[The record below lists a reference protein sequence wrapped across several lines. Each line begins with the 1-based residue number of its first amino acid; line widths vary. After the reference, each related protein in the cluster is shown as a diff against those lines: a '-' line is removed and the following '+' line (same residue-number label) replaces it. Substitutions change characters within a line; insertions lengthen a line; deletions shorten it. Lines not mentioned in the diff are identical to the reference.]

1 MSVIE
6 VSNLSKKYRIFYEKS
21 SFVKTFFAWTKGQRI
36 YEDLWALKDISF
48 AIEKG
53 ETVGVIGKNGSGK
66 TTLLKLLAG
75 VTRQELG
82 QMRIKGFASAL
93 LELGTGF
100 QEELTGR
107 ENIFLNG
114 AILGMKRKEI
124 REKFDSIV
132 DFAGIGKFIDS
143 PMRTYSTGMWMRLG
157 FSLAINANFEV
168 LLIDEILGVGD
179 MSFQKK
185 CFEKFNQ
192 LKQKGI
198 TILFVSHNLEKVKE
212 VCNRAIWL
220 EQGSLKAFDVTD
232 EVVNMYVDKVESDDK
247 KMIDLK
253 EKEGTEIN
261 ALKKKWG
268 SKEAE
273 ILKVYFTDKDGNARE
288 DFNTGG
294 VFTVNIRYFAK
305 NIINRPTFGFAI
317 YGIKGEHIC
326 GPNTKAYEFLI
337 DSIEGEGE
345 VSFVSESI
353 ELLEGEYL
361 ISASIYD
368 DDIQKPY
375 DHHEK
380 IYRFS
385 INPNR
390 KEERY
395 GFLKPE
401 GRWYHEKR

>member
-1 MSVIE
+1 MAVIE
-6 VSNLSKKYRIFYEKS
+6 ISNLSKKYRIFYEKS
-21 SFVKTFFAWTKGQRI
+21 SFVKTFFAWTKGRRI
-36 YEDLWALKDISF
+36 YEDLWALKDVSF

-75 VTRQELG
+75 VTKQELG
-82 QMRIKGFASAL
+82 RIKIDGFASAL

-114 AILGMKRKEI
+114 AILGMKRREI
-124 REKFDSIV
+124 RAKFDRIV
-132 DFAGIGKFIDS
+132 DFADIGRFIDS
-143 PMRTYSTGMWMRLG
+143 PMRTYSTGMWMRIG
-157 FSLAINANFEV
+157 FSLAINANFEI
-168 LLIDEILGVGD
+168 LLIDEILGIGD

-198 TILFVSHNLEKVKE
+198 TILFVSHNLPKIKE
-212 VCNRAIWL
+212 VCNRTIWL
-220 EQGSLKAFDVTD
+220 EKGALKAFGPTD
-232 EVVNMYVDKVESDDK
+232 RVVDMYIDKVEKENKDSF
-247 KMIDLK
+247 DLMEQK
-253 EKEGTEIN
+253 DQN
-261 ALKKKWG
+261 LLQKKWG
-268 SKEAE
+268 SKDAE
-273 ILKVYFTDKDGNARE
+273 ILSVYFTDKDGNVKE
-288 DFNTGG
+288 DFDTGSALI
-294 VFTVNIRYFAK
+294 VNIKYSAK
-305 NIINRPTFGFAI
+305 RVISNPTFGFAV
-317 YGIKGEHIC
+317 YKGEDRHIC
-326 GPNTKAYEFLI
+326 GPNTKAYNFFI
-337 DSIEGEGE
+337 DSIEGNGE
-345 VSFVSESI
+345 AKFLFENMQ
-353 ELLEGEYL
+353 LLEGVYMV
-361 ISASIYD
+361 SASIYD
-368 DDIQKPY
+368 SDICHPY

-380 IYRFS
+380 IYKFS